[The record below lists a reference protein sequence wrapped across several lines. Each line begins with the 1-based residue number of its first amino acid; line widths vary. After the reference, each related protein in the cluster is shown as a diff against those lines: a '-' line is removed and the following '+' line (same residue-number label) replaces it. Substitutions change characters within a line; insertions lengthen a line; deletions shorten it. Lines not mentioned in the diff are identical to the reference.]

1 MSKQLTKTVWLDH
14 GLAAMAEQGPGGL
27 TIEAL
32 CGRAQKTRGS
42 FYHHFESAGDF
53 QQQLLLWW
61 EKSYT
66 HDLIEKVERLGQ
78 PGQKLDHLN
87 QLAAHLDPRI
97 EQAFRR
103 LAARSSDAALTCRRV
118 DDSRISY
125 LARLYAQSPRFSAQD
140 AKMLARIEYAA
151 WVGFQLVA
159 PDAKPDEML
168 EMYQGFLK
176 LTGRG

>member
-1 MSKQLTKTVWLDH
+1 MSKRLTKPGWLDY

-27 TIEAL
+27 TVEAM
-32 CGRAQKTRGS
+32 CERAQKTRGS
-42 FYHHFESAGDF
+42 FYHHFDSAGDF
-53 QQQLLLWW
+53 QKQLLLWW
-61 EKSYT
+61 EKTYT
-66 HDLIEKVERLGQ
+66 QDLIAKVDRLGQ
-78 PGQKLDHLN
+78 PGKKLDHLN
-87 QLAAHLDPRI
+87 QLAAHLDPGI

-118 DDSRISY
+118 DDTRIAY
-125 LARLYAQSPRFSAQD
+125 LAGLYARTPRFSPGDAQ
-140 AKMLARIEYAA
+140 MLARIEYAA

-159 PDAKPDEML
+159 PDATPDEML